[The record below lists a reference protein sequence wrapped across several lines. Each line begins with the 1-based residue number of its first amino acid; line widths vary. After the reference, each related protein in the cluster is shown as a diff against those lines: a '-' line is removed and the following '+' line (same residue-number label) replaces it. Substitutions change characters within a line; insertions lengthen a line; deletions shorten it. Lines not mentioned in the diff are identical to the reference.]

1 MRVWSSIFLVVG
13 VLVIVGEAF
22 FQKMG
27 VLMIVGRTFFLESRD
42 IIFGW

>member
-22 FQKMG
+22 FSEDG
-27 VLMIVGRTFFLESRD
+27 GIDDCRENVFLESRD